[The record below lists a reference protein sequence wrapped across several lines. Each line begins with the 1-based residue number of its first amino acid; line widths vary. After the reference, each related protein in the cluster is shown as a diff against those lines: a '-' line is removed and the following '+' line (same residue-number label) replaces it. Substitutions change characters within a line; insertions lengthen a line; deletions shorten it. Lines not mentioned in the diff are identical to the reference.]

1 MRTRHD
7 RLNVMKIVLAEE
19 KSVGGIIRLPVRRT
33 VETPNISDIDRVN
46 ATTAELPLPYP
57 ELSTPEVPRGPGK
70 PAGIPSTPIAPAA
83 PSGSRAAS
91 EGASRTPPVQ
101 HAQSSGRT
109 AIPSPGSSSAPPK
122 RLRAGRLQQQPEPS
136 QGRLVSLD
144 AFRGFIMMMLAA
156 GGFGLLNFSKVD
168 KSAPVWSVH
177 NWEVWQQIGFH
188 FDHPAWVS
196 IFDNWKVSFWDLIQP
211 AFMFM
216 VGVSM
221 PFSYGRR
228 EARGEGWLFRALH
241 AFSRSVI
248 LTLMG
253 VFLYSLRY
261 ERTNWIFPN
270 VLCQIGLGYFFAWL
284 LLHRKPWV
292 QYGALVVILV
302 GYWGWFKLNPPPAE
316 HNFEAVSASK
326 EKGEIL
332 EGRFAPWSKNGNAA
346 FFFDE
351 WFLPQLRQAPVKPT
365 AEQQPAASRPSL
377 VFWRFASVQQDS
389 AGQPGAAV
397 LPQEAATVP
406 APAPTAPATLPQTP
420 PAETSPPDPG
430 NSPPAATPESAAVPS
445 SAVPSADTPAL
456 PAFPAAVP
464 DPAAAAVDTS
474 PTPAP
479 ADTQPAPADNGPA
492 VRTWY
497 QQWFFSNPKPY
508 ESNTGGYTTL
518 NFIPSIATTLLGI
531 LCGQWLLSNSIGP
544 WKKLLFM
551 VILAAVCFSL
561 GIAAHLTV
569 CPIVKRI
576 WTPSWVLFSGGYVIA
591 MLSAFYLV
599 FDILP
604 LRMLAFPLVVVG
616 TNSILIYMMGQTIS
630 GWMRESVVK
639 VHLSGFLEHVFGPKA
654 LDPLWYGTITLPT
667 TVFLLYW
674 LFLLWL
680 YRQKI
685 FLRI

>member
-7 RLNVMKIVLAEE
+7 RLNVLKIVLSAE
-19 KSVGGIIRLPVRRT
+19 KPGGELLRLPVRRS
-33 VETPNISDIDRVN
+33 VESHHAGDIDRVSTN
-46 ATTAELPLPYP
+46 VSEFTPPSP
-57 ELSTPEVPRGPGK
+57 ELSAPDR
-70 PAGIPSTPIAPAA
+70 PAA
-83 PSGSRAAS
+83 PLNPAGVPSVTPTSATVVPAAAS
-91 EGASRTPPVQ
+91 VGRTPS
-101 HAQSSGRT
+101 AQTSEAVGKT
-109 AIPSPGSSSAPPK
+109 AMPAPGSSAVPP
-122 RLRAGRLQQQPEPS
+122 RRPRSGRLPLRPEPS

-168 KSAPVWSVH
+168 QSSPVWADH
-177 NWEVWQQIGFH
+177 NWQLWQQIGSQ
-188 FDHPAWVS
+188 FDHPAWIS
-196 IFDNWKVSFWDLIQP
+196 IFDHWKVSFWDLIQP

-221 PFSYGRR
+221 PFSYARR
-228 EARGEGWLFRALH
+228 EAKGEGWFLRALH
-241 AFSRSVI
+241 SLSRSVI
-248 LTLMG
+248 LILMG
-253 VFLYSLRY
+253 VFLSSMRF
-261 ERTNWIFPN
+261 ERTNWVFPN

-302 GYWGWFKLNPPPAE
+302 GYWGWFKLNPPPADY
-316 HNFEAVSASK
+316 NFDAVSASK

-332 EGRFAPWSKNGNAA
+332 DGRFAPWSKNANAA

-351 WFLPQLRQAPVKPT
+351 WFLPQLRNAPTKPA
-365 AEQQPAASRPSL
+365 AEQQQQAGRLPSAA
-377 VFWRFASVQQDS
+377 WRFASFQQDS
-389 AGQPGAAV
+389 AVPQATAEPAQEVATISASAPPDA
-397 LPQEAATVP
+397 LPQAT
-406 APAPTAPATLPQTP
+406 A
-420 PAETSPPDPG
+420 AETSAPDAEKG
-430 NSPPAATPESAAVPS
+430 TPAAAPSPASADSAAAP
-445 SAVPSADTPAL
+445 PAL
-456 PAFPAAVP
+456 PPFPAP
-464 DPAAAAVDTS
+464 GLDPAAATAN
-474 PTPAP
+474 TPPIQGP
-479 ADTQPAPADNGPA
+479 AETPNETAEDVPA

-518 NFIPSIATTLLGI
+518 NFIPSIGTTLLGI
-531 LCGQWLLSNSIGP
+531 LCGQWLFSTAISP
-544 WKKLLFM
+544 WKKLTWML
-551 VILAAVCFSL
+551 ILAVVCFSL

-591 MLSAFYLV
+591 MLSACYLV

-604 LRMLAFPLVVVG
+604 FRILAFPLVVVG
-616 TNSILIYMMGQTIS
+616 TNSILTYMMGQTIS

-639 VHLSGFLEHVFGPKA
+639 VHLSGFLEYVFGPKA

>member
-7 RLNVMKIVLAEE
+7 RLNVLKIVLAAD
-19 KSVGGIIRLPVRRT
+19 KPGGGMLRLPVRRT
-33 VETPNISDIDRVN
+33 VESHDMSDISDIDCLATN
-46 ATTAELPLPYP
+46 ALELTPLSP
-57 ELSTPEVPRGPGK
+57 ELSAPGAPLK
-70 PAGIPSTPIAPAA
+70 PASLPPALPTSAAAVPAPGLVARTPSAQNA
-83 PSGSRAAS
+83 
-91 EGASRTPPVQ
+91 EGAGMT
-101 HAQSSGRT
+101 SS
-109 AIPSPGSSSAPPK
+109 ASPGSSVVPPK
-122 RLRAGRLQQQPEPS
+122 RPRSGRLPLRPEPS

-168 KSAPVWSVH
+168 QSSPVWSDH
-177 NWEVWQQIGFH
+177 NWQLWQQIGSQ
-188 FDHPAWVS
+188 FDHPAWIS

-228 EARGEGWLFRALH
+228 EAKGEGWLFRALH
-241 AFSRSVI
+241 SLSRSVI
-248 LTLMG
+248 LILMG
-253 VFLYSLRY
+253 VFLSSMRF
-261 ERTNWIFPN
+261 ERTNWVFPN

-284 LLHRKPWV
+284 LLHRKPWI

-302 GYWGWFKLNPPPAE
+302 GYWGWFNLNPPPADY
-316 HNFEAVSASK
+316 NFEAVSASK
-326 EKGEIL
+326 EKGEVL
-332 EGRFAPWSKNGNAA
+332 EGRLAPWSKNANAA

-351 WFLPQLRQAPVKPT
+351 WFLPQLRNAPTK
-365 AEQQPAASRPSL
+365 PAAEKQQQARRLPEAA
-377 VFWRFASVQQDS
+377 WRFASWQQ
-389 AGQPGAAV
+389 APAV
-397 LPQEAATVP
+397 PQATVELAEEVATIPASATPNPASADAAAAPPALPPFP
-406 APAPTAPATLPQTP
+406 APAPDPTAATANTP
-420 PAETSPPDPG
+420 PKQDA
-430 NSPPAATPESAAVPS
+430 
-445 SAVPSADTPAL
+445 ADTPPVSAEN
-456 PAFPAAVP
+456 V
-464 DPAAAAVDTS
+464 
-474 PTPAP
+474 
-479 ADTQPAPADNGPA
+479 PA

-518 NFIPSIATTLLGI
+518 NFIPSIGTTLLGI
-531 LCGQWLLSNSIGP
+531 LCGQWLFSTAIGP
-544 WKKLLFM
+544 WKKLALM
-551 VILAAVCFSL
+551 LILAVVCFSL

-604 LRMLAFPLVVVG
+604 LRILAFPLVVVG

-639 VHLSGFLEHVFGPKA
+639 VHLSGFLENVFGPKA